1 MIHRSRAL
9 LALLCTGA
17 IACHD
22 TTAPIT
28 TYRTAI
34 FNINMVA
41 TANAADTVRI
51 SFDYAVSPPCHPL
64 DRIDART
71 TATSVT
77 FAVWERASTGL
88 VCAASSVI
96 AVRQTYNYLL
106 LPGSRSSAFSAIFE
120 EPTGGDSTRTV
131 QTK

>member
-28 TYRTAI
+28 TSRTAI
-34 FNINMVA
+34 FNFNMVA
-41 TANAADTVRI
+41 TANAADTVSI
-51 SFDYAVSPPCHPL
+51 SFDYAISPCIPL

-77 FAVWERASTGL
+77 FAVWVRTPTGPI
-88 VCAASSVI
+88 CAAAS
-96 AVRQTYNYLL
+96 VRQTYSYVS
-106 LPGSRSSAFSAIFE
+106 LPGSRSSTFKAIFE
-120 EPTGGDSTRTV
+120 EPTGIDTMLTV
-131 QTK
+131 ITK

>member
-1 MIHRSRAL
+1 MIHPSRSL

-17 IACHD
+17 IACRD

-34 FNINMVA
+34 FNLNMVR

-51 SFDYAVSPPCHPL
+51 SFDYAISPCNPL

-77 FAVWERASTGL
+77 FAVWLRASTGQ
-88 VCAASSVI
+88 VCPVASVL
-96 AVRQTYNYLL
+96 AVRQTYSYLS
-106 LPGSRSSAFSAIFE
+106 LPGSRSSTFSAIFE
-120 EPTGGDSTRTV
+120 EPAGRDTTLTV
-131 QTK
+131 ITK

>member
-1 MIHRSRAL
+1 MLHRSRAL
-9 LALLCTGA
+9 LALLCVGA

-22 TTAPIT
+22 STAPIL

-34 FNINMVA
+34 FNLNMVA

-51 SFDYAVSPPCHPL
+51 SFDYAISPCVPL

-77 FAVWERASTGL
+77 FAVWVRSTTGP
-88 VCAASSVI
+88 VCAAASVL
-96 AVRQTYNYLL
+96 RTYSYLS
-106 LPGSRSSAFSAIFE
+106 LPGTRSATFSAIFE
-120 EPTGGDSTRTV
+120 EPTGRDTTLTV
-131 QTK
+131 LTK

>member
-9 LALLCTGA
+9 LALVCTGA

-22 TTAPIT
+22 SAAPIL

-34 FNINMVA
+34 FNLNMVA

-51 SFDYAVSPPCHPL
+51 SFDYVLPDCSPL
-64 DRIDART
+64 DRIDARK

-77 FAVWERASTGL
+77 FAVWLRASDPLCDALG
-88 VCAASSVI
+88 I
-96 AVRQTYNYLL
+96 RRTYSYLS
-106 LPGSRSSAFSAIFE
+106 LPGSRSSTFFAIFE
-120 EPTGGDSTRTV
+120 EPTGRDTTLTV
-131 QTK
+131 ITK